1 MHYDLTTEPWI
12 PVTMVDGSREFMGFR
27 EVLENA
33 HKVYELDLYDPLTE
47 AGMLRVLAALAYR
60 ITDTDTDIDHD
71 APLSDWKEQRDDL
84 FGDVLD
90 GNKCF
95 NSERINNYFDM
106 WHHRFDLFDEDRPWM
121 QDARLRGSDK
131 TFNQNNLVE
140 SITDD
145 NETASGLNLLNYSR
159 PFNGPIRANFSPGE
173 AALLLT
179 SIRLYGQGK
188 SASSHRYFKTNER
201 QAMFRK
207 TSQKPGQDQIIGNPY
222 VISSH
227 PVGPFRGTAS
237 HFPRFGNLCLDL
249 IATLMHSSAWG
260 DIEYSV
266 DDDLAPWETNTGSD
280 RELGGFT
287 VNRNRGFV
295 SELTASNTTDTIL
308 LPSADYAT
316 VIGSKTGGAKPKNTY
331 ADPETNKITGEI
343 TGYTDSA
350 FMRYREKSRPRD
362 PFIAVVNRP
371 KKDSK
376 ELNLVVHRS
385 GSSAS
390 SWRNIGTSLGDFTA
404 NANFYPPEAIV
415 SGLDIARQF
424 EIPMSILTIS
434 HAGEGNKAVEHH
446 AVRSISHITTKK
458 YRDTRFAIKTL
469 SEKAEH
475 WGSEYTHALRII
487 VNERTRGDD
496 GLNSPY
502 WSQCDSVWNKIF
514 DSIDFTTQGSVC
526 LHNEIVRAADAGF
539 RHLAKECIESFGM
552 QLGDDT
558 RLIRLGE
565 AMSKFNKQTTQKT
578 ETDGK
583 QP

>member
-12 PVTMVDGSREFMGFR
+12 PVTMIDGSRGFMGFR
-27 EVLENA
+27 EVLERA
-33 HKVYELDLYDPLTE
+33 HEVYELDLYDPLTE

-60 ITDTDTDIDHD
+60 ITDTDIDQD
-71 APLSDWKEQRDDL
+71 ARLSIWKEQRYDL
-84 FGDVLD
+84 FGDVLN
-90 GNKCF
+90 GRGF
-95 NSERINNYFDM
+95 NSGRINDYFDT
-106 WHHRFDLFDEDRPWM
+106 WRHRFDLFDEERPWM

-131 TFNQNNLVE
+131 TFNQDSLVE

-145 NETASGLNLLNYSR
+145 NETANGLDLLNYSR

-179 SIRLYGQGK
+179 SIRLYGQAK
-188 SASSHRYFKTNER
+188 SASSHRYFKTNGR

-207 TSQKPGQDQIIGNPY
+207 TSKKPGENQIIGNPY

-249 IATLMHSSAWG
+249 IATFMHSSAW
-260 DIEYSV
+260 DVEYRV

-287 VNRNRGFV
+287 VNRNCGFV

-308 LPSADYAT
+308 LYSADYAT
-316 VIGSKTGGAKPKNTY
+316 VIGSKTGGAKPKTTY
-331 ADPETNKITGEI
+331 ADPVTNKSTGEI
-343 TGYTDSA
+343 TEYTDSA
-350 FMRYREKSRPRD
+350 YMRYLEKSRPRD
-362 PFIAVVNRP
+362 PFIAVVNMP
-371 KKDSK
+371 KKDSN

-385 GSSAS
+385 DSSAS
-390 SWRNIGTSLGDFTA
+390 SWRNIGKSLGDFTA

-415 SGLDIARQF
+415 GGFDLAGQF
-424 EIPMSILTIS
+424 AAALPVPMSILTIR
-434 HAGEGNKAVEHH
+434 HAGEGNKAIEHH
-446 AVRSISHITTKK
+446 AVRSISHITT
-458 YRDTRFAIKTL
+458 RNDANARFAIKTL
-469 SEKAEH
+469 SAEAEH
-475 WGSEYTHALRII
+475 WGREYTLALQII
-487 VNERTRGDD
+487 VNERTRSDD

-502 WSQCDSVWNKIF
+502 WSQCDSVWNQIL
-514 DSIDFTTQGSVC
+514 DSIDFTTQGGVP
-526 LHNEIVRAADAGF
+526 LRNEIVRAANDGF
-539 RHLAKECIESFGM
+539 YRLAKECIESFGM

-565 AMSKFNKQTTQKT
+565 AMSRFNKRTAKKT
-578 ETDGK
+578 ENDGR